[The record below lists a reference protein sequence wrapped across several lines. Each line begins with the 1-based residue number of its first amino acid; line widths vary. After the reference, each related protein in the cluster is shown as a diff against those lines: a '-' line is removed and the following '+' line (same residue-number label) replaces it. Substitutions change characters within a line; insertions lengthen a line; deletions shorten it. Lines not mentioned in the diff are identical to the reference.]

1 MGASCICETLQFISP
16 FLVQCVTCFCETLQK
31 SRCGLTHSRLRAQ
44 AQVGLKTA
52 GDRQVQAHIMSRK
65 LCRRSR
71 SLTRPT
77 FSRSSSRTTGDEL
90 KQIPAK
96 ALFYTRSTCATCPRS
111 CRVCSPAG
119 GPSRLK
125 ILVTLKADA
134 EYRLKGN
141 TDMRLRFMEPMTTEY
156 TEVMMQLY
164 DGDEVNKETLV
175 ADVTDVPCPP
185 AQIQFKRSQF
195 KRGKKIVQGPPSI
208 AFHAFKTLSPLGSSC
223 CDVPC
228 PSRPGHDRSVMV
240 ASQVSVRLPPH
251 PCCAAARARGCCQH
265 VERARSCE
273 FRPRAASQRACAI
286 RPPRPLPPKHGLL
299 TTCLAPSLLAGQA

>member
-96 ALFYTRSTCATCPRS
+96 ALFYTRSTCAACPRS

-175 ADVTDVPCPP
+175 ADVADRDVGKEPDGVFYELAAESCIPG
-185 AQIQFKRSQF
+185 IETKDCTNIFKEQA
-195 KRGKKIVQGPPSI
+195 VQRHMTLAESSGYRPTSSP
-208 AFHAFKTLSPLGSSC
+208 KTRGSS
-223 CDVPC
+223 
-228 PSRPGHDRSVMV
+228 
-240 ASQVSVRLPPH
+240 AS
-251 PCCAAARARGCCQH
+251 ARTWSG
-265 VERARSCE
+265 ARS
-273 FRPRAASQRACAI
+273 RSGTSSQTRLRCHAKGD
-286 RPPRPLPPKHGLL
+286 R
-299 TTCLAPSLLAGQA
+299 

>member
-1 MGASCICETLQFISP
+1 
-16 FLVQCVTCFCETLQK
+16 
-31 SRCGLTHSRLRAQ
+31 
-44 AQVGLKTA
+44 
-52 GDRQVQAHIMSRK
+52 MSRK

-96 ALFYTRSTCATCPRS
+96 ALFYTRSTCAACPRS

-175 ADVTDVPCPP
+175 ADVTDRDVGKEPDGVFYELAAESCIPG
-185 AQIQFKRSQF
+185 IETKDCTNIFKEQA
-195 KRGKKIVQGPPSI
+195 VQRHMTLAESSDYRPTSSP
-208 AFHAFKTLSPLGSSC
+208 KTRGSSASARTWSGAR
-223 CDVPC
+223 
-228 PSRPGHDRSVMV
+228 SRSGTS
-240 ASQVSVRLPPH
+240 SQTRLRCH
-251 PCCAAARARGCCQH
+251 ARGD
-265 VERARSCE
+265 R
-273 FRPRAASQRACAI
+273 
-286 RPPRPLPPKHGLL
+286 
-299 TTCLAPSLLAGQA
+299 

>member
-96 ALFYTRSTCATCPRS
+96 ALFYTRSTCAACPRS

-185 AQIQFKRSQF
+185 AQIQFKRSRSNENR
-195 KRGKKIVQGPPSI
+195 KSCKGR
-208 AFHAFKTLSPLGSSC
+208 HRSPFMR
-223 CDVPC
+223 
-228 PSRPGHDRSVMV
+228 SRRSRR
-240 ASQVSVRLPPH
+240 SE
-251 PCCAAARARGCCQH
+251 ARA
-265 VERARSCE
+265 V
-273 FRPRAASQRACAI
+273 
-286 RPPRPLPPKHGLL
+286 
-299 TTCLAPSLLAGQA
+299 TCRVHPAQVMTVA

>member
-31 SRCGLTHSRLRAQ
+31 SRCGLTHFRLRAQ

-96 ALFYTRSTCATCPRS
+96 ALFYTRSTCAACPRS

-164 DGDEVNKETLV
+164 EGDEVNKETLV
-175 ADVTDVPCPP
+175 ADVADRDVGKEPDGVFYELAAESCIPGIETKDCTNIFKEQAVQRHMTLAEFGLPTNIFGEDERLFCFGSHMVGREVTERYKLSNPIKVPC
-185 AQIQFKRSQF
+185 KR
-195 KRGKKIVQGPPSI
+195 
-208 AFHAFKTLSPLGSSC
+208 
-223 CDVPC
+223 
-228 PSRPGHDRSVMV
+228 
-240 ASQVSVRLPPH
+240 
-251 PCCAAARARGCCQH
+251 
-265 VERARSCE
+265 
-273 FRPRAASQRACAI
+273 
-286 RPPRPLPPKHGLL
+286 
-299 TTCLAPSLLAGQA
+299 